1 MSEIRGTGKQIVS
14 QFPFYK
20 MQKKKKTQ
28 GSMLTQNGAEIY
40 TIIKVENY
48 TFIAVPCIAVK

>member
-1 MSEIRGTGKQIVS
+1 
-14 QFPFYK
+14 
-20 MQKKKKTQ
+20 MQKKKKKIQ

-48 TFIAVPCIAVK
+48 TFTAVPCIAVKWMFVHSRI